1 MLPRL
6 IVLLLLLSVVVPV
19 PAALAAVA
27 DTAPQATDA
36 GSGSEP
42 AASPQAGQEP
52 ATREGLIDMN
62 LFAQF
67 RDLVTAYTGEGGWI
81 IWIQV
86 FVVVFLA
93 LLFDFIQRRVLKG
106 LKKRL
111 EKTSNPWDDALL
123 DALTAPI
130 SLMIWV
136 LGIALAAAFLELET
150 RLVHDAV
157 TLALIIAV
165 AWFLIRLIQNMQANL
180 IEIATSAEDEEDR
193 WDPFTID
200 AIGRLVRLS
209 VVITAT
215 LIGLQHI
222 GVNISAVLAFGG
234 IGGIA
239 IGFAAK
245 DLLSNFF
252 GGLMLYLDHPFR
264 AGDWIR
270 SPDRTI
276 EGTVEHIG
284 WRLTRIRTFDKRPL
298 YIPNCIFTT
307 IAIEN
312 PSRMDNRRIKE
323 TIGIR
328 YSDIGQMDAITKAV
342 ESMLKNH
349 PEIDTN
355 QILMVYFNAFGPSSV
370 DFFVYTFTKTTA
382 WKHYHEVKHDILI
395 RISDIIAAHGAE
407 IAYPTSTLHI
417 DSLPPGDPDRAPGDP
432 GRPPGELRA

>member
-1 MLPRL
+1 MLQR
-6 IVLLLLLSVVVPV
+6 IVVLLLLVAG
-19 PAALAAVA
+19 PASLPLVAAPG
-27 DTAPQATDA
+27 DTAPQTPDTETARA
-36 GSGSEP
+36 P
-42 AASPQAGQEP
+42 AAAPGEEEGEDPAG
-52 ATREGLIDMN
+52 EGLIDMN
-62 LFAQF
+62 AFAEF
-67 RDLVTAYTGEGGWI
+67 RDVVVAYTGEGGWI
-81 IWIQV
+81 TWLQV

-93 LLFDFIQRRVLKG
+93 LLLDFIQRRILKG

-111 EKTSNPWDDALL
+111 ERTANPWDDALL

-136 LGIALAAAFLELET
+136 VGIALAAAFLDFQT
-150 RLVHDAV
+150 RLVYDAIAL
-157 TLALIIAV
+157 TLIIAG
-165 AWFLIRLIQNMQANL
+165 AWFMVRLIKNMQANL
-180 IEIATSAEDEEDR
+180 IEISQSAGDEEDR
-193 WDPFTID
+193 WDPHTVD

-215 LIGLQHI
+215 LIALQHI

-245 DLLSNFF
+245 DMLANFF
-252 GGLMLYLDHPFR
+252 GGLLLYLDHPFR

-270 SPDRTI
+270 SPDRSI

-284 WRLTRIRTFDKRPL
+284 WRITRIRTFDKRPL
-298 YIPNCIFTT
+298 YVPNSIFST

-312 PSRMDNRRIKE
+312 PSRMANRRIKE

-328 YSDIGQMDAITKAV
+328 YSDIGQMDAITKDV
-342 ESMLKNH
+342 EAMLKNH
-349 PEIDTN
+349 PEIDTD

-370 DFFVYTFTKTTA
+370 DFFVYTFTRTTK
-382 WKHYHEVKHDILI
+382 WKFFHEVKHDVLI
-395 RISDIIAAHGAE
+395 KISNIITGHGAE

-417 DSLPPGDPDRAPGDP
+417 DSMPESDPGRAPDRPD
-432 GRPPGELRA
+432 RPPGELRA